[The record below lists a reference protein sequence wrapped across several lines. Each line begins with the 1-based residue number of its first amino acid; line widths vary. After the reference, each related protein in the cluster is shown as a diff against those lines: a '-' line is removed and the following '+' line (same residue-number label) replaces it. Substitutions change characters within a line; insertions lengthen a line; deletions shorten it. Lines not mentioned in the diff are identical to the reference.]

1 MIKKEGSRARLLRI
15 KSQPFLFLGEW
26 TGAHASVSLSGKMK
40 PRAAAISQDC
50 SVSSAQSLNHVRLF
64 AILWTAAHQA
74 SLSIA
79 NSQGLLRLMSIESVM
94 PSNHPILYHPLL
106 LFSQSFPASRSFL
119 VSQLFTSGDQSI
131 GASASASVVPLNI
144 ETDFLQDGLV

>member
-1 MIKKEGSRARLLRI
+1 MFCWFHVYSTVVQLNIYLYTHTHSFSDYLLLSVQFSR
-15 KSQPFLFLGEW
+15 
-26 TGAHASVSLSGKMK
+26 SVMS
-40 PRAAAISQDC
+40 D
-50 SVSSAQSLNHVRLF
+50 SATP
-64 AILWTAAHQA
+64 WTAGSQA
-74 SLSIA
+74 SLSIT
-79 NSQGLLRLMSIESVM
+79 NSRSLLRLMSIESVM

-144 ETDFLQDGLV
+144 ETDFL